1 MPCAEE
7 GIICN
12 GGKRVSYWVRGSLLG
27 RAGQRKTAF
36 GECRNNWIS
45 FFINYNQQ
53 IVKVSKI
60 CTKTPTNIYF
70 KEPITISNDPVVR
83 THFPFWL
90 MLSLGAKGLEKLDC
104 SLQMEREVL
113 LVFMIL
119 NTVYIL
125 ENLRYTTP
133 AQTSPSKA
141 RLLHVCFYF
150 DIWVTNG
157 QASQT

>member
-1 MPCAEE
+1 
-7 GIICN
+7 
-12 GGKRVSYWVRGSLLG
+12 
-27 RAGQRKTAF
+27 
-36 GECRNNWIS
+36 
-45 FFINYNQQ
+45 
-53 IVKVSKI
+53 
-60 CTKTPTNIYF
+60 
-70 KEPITISNDPVVR
+70 
-83 THFPFWL
+83 

-133 AQTSPSKA
+133 AQTSSKA

>member
-1 MPCAEE
+1 
-7 GIICN
+7 
-12 GGKRVSYWVRGSLLG
+12 
-27 RAGQRKTAF
+27 
-36 GECRNNWIS
+36 
-45 FFINYNQQ
+45 
-53 IVKVSKI
+53 
-60 CTKTPTNIYF
+60 
-70 KEPITISNDPVVR
+70 
-83 THFPFWL
+83 